1 MTVTDEP
8 HIDEG
13 QHYCWLTIAGR
24 ITARRRT
31 SELWFVPA
39 DHGVFLMSGSG
50 GLTQWCLDL
59 EREEQA
65 VLRIGD
71 QSWHVRAAP
80 VTDDAVRSQALD
92 MFHRKYDLPDRD
104 RLQAWL
110 TNAVVF
116 RLVIT
121 RALVT

>member
-1 MTVTDEP
+1 MTATGEAG
-8 HIDEG
+8 IDEA
-13 QHYCWLTIAGR
+13 QRYCWLTIAGR

-31 SELWFVPA
+31 AELWFIPS
-39 DHGVFLMSGSG
+39 DGGVFLMSGSG

-71 QSWHVRAAP
+71 QSWQVRAAS
-80 VTDDAVRSQALD
+80 VDDEGVRFQALRL
-92 MFHRKYDLPDRD
+92 FHEKYDPPHRD
-104 RLQAWL
+104 RLAAWES
-110 TNAVVF
+110 NAVVF

-121 RALVT
+121 RELVT